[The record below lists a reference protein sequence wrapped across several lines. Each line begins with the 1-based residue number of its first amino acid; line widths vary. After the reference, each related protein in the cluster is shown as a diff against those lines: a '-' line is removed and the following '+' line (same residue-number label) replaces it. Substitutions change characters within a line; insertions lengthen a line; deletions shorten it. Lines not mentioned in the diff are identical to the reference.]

1 MDRMLTQGEEQ
12 SIQDEARDEA
22 ANQLS
27 ELQLMLVGGGNVTV
41 IVG

>member
-1 MDRMLTQGEEQ
+1 MDLMLTEAEAEVIR
-12 SIQDEARDEA
+12 SEARDEA

>member
-1 MDRMLTQGEEQ
+1 MDLMLMQAEAEP
-12 SIQDEARDEA
+12 IENDARDEA
-22 ANQLS
+22 VYQLS

>member
-1 MDRMLTQGEEQ
+1 MDFILTQGEAQ
-12 SIQDEARDEA
+12 AIQNESRDEA
-22 ANQLS
+22 ASQLS

>member
-1 MDRMLTQGEEQ
+1 MDLMLTQGEME
-12 SIQDEARDEA
+12 SIQNEARDEA
-22 ANQLS
+22 VNQLS